1 MNWKILILLL
11 SLSLVFSMKISA
23 TEKTYAGTY
32 TTETIR
38 NLWEMCSLAH
48 QQAKVSA
55 NVYRPSCD
63 CAVDTMRKNYD
74 NSSVFF
80 TMAQTESDRL
90 STLII
95 LNCNEYRLSGGR
107 TQ

>member
-1 MNWKILILLL
+1 MNWKIAILLL
-11 SLSLVFSMKISA
+11 SLILVSLTKISA

-32 TTETIR
+32 TTGTIR
-38 NLWEMCSLAH
+38 QLWEMCSLAH
-48 QQAKVSA
+48 MEARVSA

-74 NSSVFF
+74 NSSVFL
-80 TMAQTESDRL
+80 TMKKPESDRL
-90 STLII
+90 STLIR

-107 TQ
+107 TE